1 MMQFSQRL
9 RELRKEQKLT
19 QAQLATVLN
28 YGYTAIANYESGRN
42 EPCMS
47 DFIKL
52 VNVLNTNADY
62 LLGNSDIK
70 SAQENHLW
78 QEKVSKILLQNDIC
92 LEKEDQLWIAF
103 LYSNIKQ
110 AAAQSDM
117 TKENFDEMYSEI
129 VTESAY
135 CLFKAILQLLQN
147 KLYYNIVKQSITKE
161 LNL

>member
-42 EPCMS
+42 EPCMR
-47 DFIKL
+47 DFVKL

-70 SAQENHLW
+70 CTQENHLW
-78 QEKVSKILLQNDIC
+78 Q
-92 LEKEDQLWIAF
+92 EKEDQLWIAF

-110 AAAQSDM
+110 TASQNDM

-161 LNL
+161 LNI